1 MSNWILLGEDTLLNL
16 DKVWHVSH
24 TASKRKEWEYE
35 LSFLVEVNFPDPNM
49 SEREGI
55 WHEVRENFQTREDMM
70 TAFNLVARHIGA
82 LSVDRAV
89 EKHKEELKQF
99 GIRQERREKSSD

>member
-1 MSNWILLGEDTLLNL
+1 MSNWIKLGEDTLLNL
-16 DKVWHVSH
+16 NKVWHVSH

-55 WHEVRENFQTREDMM
+55 WHEVRENFETREDMM
-70 TAFNLVARHIGA
+70 TAFNLVAKHIGA

-89 EKHKEELKQF
+89 KEELKQF
-99 GIRQERREKSSD
+99 GIRNEGEKSSD

>member
-1 MSNWILLGEDTLLNL
+1 MSNWIKLGEDTLLNL
-16 DKVWHVSH
+16 DKVWYVSH

-49 SEREGI
+49 NEREGI
-55 WHEVRENFQTREDMM
+55 WHEVRENFETREDMM

-89 EKHKEELKQF
+89 KEELKQF
-99 GIRQERREKSSD
+99 GIRNEAEKSSD

>member
-1 MSNWILLGEDTLLNL
+1 MSNWIKLGEDTLLNL
-16 DKVWHVSH
+16 DKVWYVGH

-49 SEREGI
+49 NEREGI
-55 WHEVRENFQTREDMM
+55 WHEVRENFETREDML
-70 TAFNLVARHIGA
+70 TAFNLVAKHIGA

-89 EKHKEELKQF
+89 KEELKQF
-99 GIRQERREKSSD
+99 GIRNEREKSSD

>member
-1 MSNWILLGEDTLLNL
+1 MSNWIKLGEDTLLNL
-16 DKVWHVSH
+16 DKVWYVGH

-49 SEREGI
+49 NEREGI
-55 WHEVRENFQTREDMM
+55 WHEVRENFETREDMM
-70 TAFNLVARHIGA
+70 TAFNLVAKHIGA

-89 EKHKEELKQF
+89 KEELKQF
-99 GIRQERREKSSD
+99 GIRNEREKSSD